1 MAPQMSMKKEFLVVI
16 TALLLFSCQ
25 KQQSPAPEYDNS
37 DFVRVTDV
45 IPDAILEIRYYS
57 TYNFVGERIDG
68 YEQPIALM
76 TREAADS
83 LKAVNDELKANGYRI
98 KIWDTYRPQRAV
110 NHFIRWAENISDTA
124 MKAVFYPMVEKSVMF
139 ERGYIYARSS
149 HSRGST
155 VDLTLLDA
163 ATGKELDMG
172 SPFDRFGEESHPDY
186 PCPVYRQSEN
196 RKILHNAMVRHGFEG
211 LDSEWWHFT
220 LRNEPYP
227 DTYFDFPVQ

>member
-25 KQQSPAPEYDNS
+25 KQKSPAPEYDNS

-83 LKAVNDELKANGYRI
+83 LIPNGGISRSATSLTRI
-98 KIWDTYRPQRAV
+98 RILISLYNKIY
-110 NHFIRWAENISDTA
+110 
-124 MKAVFYPMVEKSVMF
+124 
-139 ERGYIYARSS
+139 
-149 HSRGST
+149 
-155 VDLTLLDA
+155 
-163 ATGKELDMG
+163 
-172 SPFDRFGEESHPDY
+172 
-186 PCPVYRQSEN
+186 
-196 RKILHNAMVRHGFEG
+196 
-211 LDSEWWHFT
+211 
-220 LRNEPYP
+220 
-227 DTYFDFPVQ
+227 

>member
-1 MAPQMSMKKEFLVVI
+1 MAPQMSMKKEFLIVI

-98 KIWDTYRPQRAV
+98 KIWDAYRPQRAV

-124 MKAVFYPMVEKSVMF
+124 MKAVFYPMVDKSVLF

-155 VDLTLLDA
+155 VDLTVLDA

-172 SPFDRFGEESHPDY
+172 SPIDWSGEESHPDY
-186 PCPVYRQSEN
+186 PCPLYRQSEN
-196 RKILHNAMVRHGFEG
+196 RKILHKAMVRHGFEG

-227 DTYFDFPVQ
+227 NTYFDFPVQ